1 MRRQVGVVFQTQSLD
16 KALTVEENLRAQG
29 HLHGLSGAVL
39 RDRMERAMERLG
51 LADRRKDLV
60 ETLSGGLRRRVEIA
74 KALLHQP
81 QVLLMD
87 EASTGLDPAARRDL
101 SRHVENLR
109 DSEGVTILLTTHILE
124 EADRCD
130 RLVLLH
136 QGKIVA
142 QGSPAELRSRIGGD
156 VVVLEPATRATLAAG
171 IERALRP
178 AAHRRATARC
188 AWRSRTAIASSPK
201 WWRRF
206 PARSNRWAC
215 TSPRWKTCSCAKRE
229 RPLSSFFLPAATLW
243 QRELVRFWRQKS
255 RVLGVVA
262 SPLVF
267 WLLIGYGS
275 NDLARFYSG
284 ALVLTVMF
292 SAIFSTISIIED
304 RREGFL
310 LSMLVSPAPR
320 TSLVLGKIL
329 GAATLAWIQ
338 GLIFLA
344 FAPLAGVRIGLLE
357 LIPVAARDFSDFVH
371 AHRPGLRDRLED
383 GFHLRL
389 SRHHEPAAG
398 AHVDGL
404 GLAVPHGDGARL
416 GEGHHVGQS
425 ADLFDRPV
433 ELHAAA
439 AQRLAGRGGEPDG
452 DRRLRPGAAAGIGHD
467 GGAEGHAQRGMR
479 NTLTRRRGDAEQH
492 AENSIV

>member
-1 MRRQVGVVFQTQSLD
+1 
-16 KALTVEENLRAQG
+16 
-29 HLHGLSGAVL
+29 
-39 RDRMERAMERLG
+39 MERLG

-74 KALLHQP
+74 KALLHRP

-109 DSEGVTILLTTHILE
+109 EQEGVTILLTTHILE

-136 QGKIVA
+136 QGAHRGPGQPGANCGRASAATWWCSKRPTP
-142 QGSPAELRSRIGGD
+142 QRWPARHR
-156 VVVLEPATRATLAAG
+156 
-171 IERALRP
+171 RALRRASP
-178 AAHRRATARC
+178 RRSTAACASKSPTAT
-188 AWRSRTAIASSPK
+188 ASSPK
-201 WWRRF
+201 WWRPF
-206 PARSNRWAC
+206 PAPSIPWAC
-215 TSPRWKTCSCAKRE
+215 TSPRWKTSSCTKRE
-229 RPLSSFFLPAATLW
+229 PPLSNFFLPAATLW

-329 GAATLAWIQ
+329 GSATLAWIQ

-344 FAPLAGVRIGLLE
+344 SRRWRACPSGRWSWSRWRPRIFLISFTLTGLG
-357 LIPVAARDFSDFVH
+357 FVI
-371 AHRPGLRDRLED
+371 AWKMESTA
-383 GFHLRL
+383 GFHAIMNLLLVPMWMVSGSLFPMATAHGWVKAIMWVNPLTYSIALLNHTLRL
-389 SRHHEPAAG
+389 PNAAPG
-398 AHVDGL
+398 ALASLVVTAAF
-404 GLAVPHGDGARL
+404 GLAL
-416 GEGHHVGQS
+416 
-425 ADLFDRPV
+425 L
-433 ELHAAA
+433 
-439 AQRLAGRGGEPDG
+439 LA
-452 DRRLRPGAAAGIGHD
+452 LRA
-467 GGAEGHAQRGMR
+467 
-479 NTLTRRRGDAEQH
+479 
-492 AENSIV
+492 